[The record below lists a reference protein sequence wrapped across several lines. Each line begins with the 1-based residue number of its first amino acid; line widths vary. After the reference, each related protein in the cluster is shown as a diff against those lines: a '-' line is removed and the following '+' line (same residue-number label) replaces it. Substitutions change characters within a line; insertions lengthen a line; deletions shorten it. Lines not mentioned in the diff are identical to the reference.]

1 MINTTLPTKYTEAL
15 FQAAANLNQIEKV
28 REDLQLLQSAVSANR
43 DFAAILGHPGVSKA
57 DKRAVVTNEFK
68 EKISRLA
75 LNFMCLLIDKKREA
89 LLFSV
94 YEIYSQKADELAG
107 IKQIQV
113 KTAYELTPVEE
124 AKVLAQLETSFKKK
138 VRMDARVDTGILGG
152 IIVRDRMTLIDAS
165 VRQYLDTMKKELKE
179 GKKKTKKSVKKSVKK
194 PAKKSIKKKK

>member
-1 MINTTLPTKYTEAL
+1 
-15 FQAAANLNQIEKV
+15 
-28 REDLQLLQSAVSANR
+28 
-43 DFAAILGHPGVSKA
+43 
-57 DKRAVVTNEFK
+57 
-68 EKISRLA
+68 
-75 LNFMCLLIDKKREA
+75 MCLLIDKKREA

-113 KTAYELTPVEE
+113 KTAYTLTPVEE

-179 GKKKTKKSVKKSVKK
+179 VKKK
-194 PAKKSIKKKK
+194 AKKSPKKTVKKNTKKKK